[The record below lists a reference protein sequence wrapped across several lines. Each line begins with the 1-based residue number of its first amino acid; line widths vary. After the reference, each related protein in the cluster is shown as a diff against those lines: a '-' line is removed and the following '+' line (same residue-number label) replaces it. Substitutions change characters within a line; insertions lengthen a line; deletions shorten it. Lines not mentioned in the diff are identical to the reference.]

1 MIITIDTTKDSQEDI
16 RKAIA
21 LLQQIAHG
29 NSNQSNQNYGHNPP
43 VNSAFDFS
51 TPSSSSNGYNQAP
64 VSSQPADNGFAAMF
78 GDMGSS
84 NSSQVQVTSS
94 LSNQPLSNVAATS
107 QTSTAPKKKERFD
120 FETY

>member
-1 MIITIDTTKDSQEDI
+1 MIITIDTSKDSQEDI

-29 NSNQSNQNYGHNPP
+29 ASSQSGQSYGHNPP

-51 TPSSSSNGYNQAP
+51 TPSSSSYSQ
-64 VSSQPADNGFAAMF
+64 SSANSPQPDNGFAAMF

-84 NSSQVQVTSS
+84 SNQTPVTSS
-94 LSNQPLSNVAATS
+94 LSNQPLSNVAAS
-107 QTSTAPKKKERFD
+107 NQTSTPKKKEKYD